1 MYIWNRKS
9 ESKKRLSVENLHS
22 IVFGQKADAY
32 MRKFTLSFAIFGFA
46 LHLLLWLVHTANL
59 VSFPDSAHHLL
70 ASPLF
75 ALYTPFSILL
85 GYEVYEII
93 RAIPESFSTAVGKQY
108 EVATLLVVRDV
119 FKRLSEAQ
127 FSNDWTISN
136 DLGLVLIECS
146 AFLLLF
152 YTALQYQNFG
162 NKLKSNSWDK
172 QALENFVSGK
182 KVIAILLM
190 ATFVIITAL
199 AFVGWLSMTLDG
211 TFAVGRSIFFSDF
224 FTCLILADILILLI
238 SYSLAH
244 DFYLLVRN
252 TGFVLSTVLLWVA
265 ITASGVSGII
275 LFITSAINGII
286 ILKISQHYST
296 YLKGDDKWQ

>member
-1 MYIWNRKS
+1 MHIWNRKS
-9 ESKKRLSVENLHS
+9 KSKEKLSVANLHS
-22 IVFGQKADAY
+22 IIFGRKADAL
-32 MRKFTLSFAIFGFA
+32 MRKFTLSFAICGFV
-46 LHLLLWLVHTANL
+46 LHLFLWLLHATGFLA
-59 VSFPDSAHHLL
+59 FPETTHHLL

-93 RAIPESFSTAVGKQY
+93 KAIPESFSTAVGKQY

-119 FKRLSEAQ
+119 FKRLSEAK
-127 FSNDWTISN
+127 FADGWTISN
-136 DLGLVLIECS
+136 DLGLVLIECT

-152 YTALQYQNFG
+152 YTSLQYQSFG
-162 NKLKSNSWDK
+162 TNLKSSTWDED
-172 QALENFVSGK
+172 ALKKFVLRK
-182 KVIAILLM
+182 KIVSILLM
-190 ATFVIITAL
+190 ITFIVITAL
-199 AFVGWLSMTLDG
+199 AFVGWLSMTVNG
-211 TFAVGRSIFFSDF
+211 EVAIGRSIFFSDF

-244 DFYLLVRN
+244 DFYSLVRN
-252 TGFVLSTVLLWVA
+252 TSFVLSTVLLWVA

-286 ILKISQHYST
+286 ILQISRYYNK
-296 YLKGDDKWQ
+296 YLKENNK

>member
-1 MYIWNRKS
+1 
-9 ESKKRLSVENLHS
+9 
-22 IVFGQKADAY
+22 
-32 MRKFTLSFAIFGFA
+32 
-46 LHLLLWLVHTANL
+46 
-59 VSFPDSAHHLL
+59 
-70 ASPLF
+70 
-75 ALYTPFSILL
+75 
-85 GYEVYEII
+85 
-93 RAIPESFSTAVGKQY
+93 
-108 EVATLLVVRDV
+108 
-119 FKRLSEAQ
+119 
-127 FSNDWTISN
+127 
-136 DLGLVLIECS
+136 
-146 AFLLLF
+146 
-152 YTALQYQNFG
+152 
-162 NKLKSNSWDK
+162 
-172 QALENFVSGK
+172 
-182 KVIAILLM
+182 M
-190 ATFVIITAL
+190 ATFVIITSL

-296 YLKGDDKWQ
+296 Y

>member
-1 MYIWNRKS
+1 MHIWNRKS
-9 ESKKRLSVENLHS
+9 ESKKKLTVANLHS
-22 IVFGQKADAY
+22 IIFGQKADAF
-32 MRKFTLSFAIFGFA
+32 MRKLTLSFAIFGFV
-46 LHLLLWLVHTANL
+46 LHLFLWLLHTTG
-59 VSFPDSAHHLL
+59 SITFPVTAHHLL

-93 RAIPESFSTAVGKQY
+93 KAIPESFSTAVGKQY

-119 FKRLSEAQ
+119 FKRLSEAK
-127 FSNDWTISN
+127 FADGWAISN
-136 DLGLVLIECS
+136 DLGLVLIECT

-152 YTALQYQNFG
+152 YTSLQYQSFG
-162 NKLKSNSWDK
+162 SNLKSGSWDK
-172 QALENFVSGK
+172 YELEKFVSRK
-182 KVIAILLM
+182 KIVSILLM
-190 ATFVIITAL
+190 ITFVVITAL
-199 AFVGWLSMTLDG
+199 AFVGWLSMTMNGDV
-211 TFAVGRSIFFSDF
+211 AIGRSIFFSDF

-244 DFYLLVRN
+244 DFYSLVRN
-252 TGFVLSTVLLWVA
+252 TSFVLSTVLLWVA

-286 ILKISQHYST
+286 ILQISRYYNK
-296 YLKGDDKWQ
+296 YLKGE